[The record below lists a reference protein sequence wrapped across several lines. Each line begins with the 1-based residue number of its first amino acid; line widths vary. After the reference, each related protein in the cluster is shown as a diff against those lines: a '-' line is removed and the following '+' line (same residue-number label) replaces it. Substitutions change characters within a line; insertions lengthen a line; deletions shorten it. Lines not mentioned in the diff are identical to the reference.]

1 MNRSS
6 CVVVRVQCRIQVSP
20 LGKINGISGEQ
31 MDCYRKPNIAGK
43 MRWGLVRGEKRIGT
57 KAVVKLSDNL
67 IISEL

>member
-1 MNRSS
+1 
-6 CVVVRVQCRIQVSP
+6 
-20 LGKINGISGEQ
+20 